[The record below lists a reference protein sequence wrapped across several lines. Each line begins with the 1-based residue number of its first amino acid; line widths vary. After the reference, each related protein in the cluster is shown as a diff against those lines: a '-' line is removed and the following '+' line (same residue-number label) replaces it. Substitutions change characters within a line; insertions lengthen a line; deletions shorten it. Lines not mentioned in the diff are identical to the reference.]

1 MTKTSFTFLLCIL
14 YACLAYAQDNTKPE
28 QHRNNK
34 TSILAKKQ
42 ETSTSGK
49 PRMPGRAVLNCEYGE
64 GYISIQLPD
73 WAESAE
79 VTVSENEM
87 PVWFCTMTPQDN
99 TAGLPA
105 LNGEYTITC
114 ELDDQSTYVGTL
126 VF

>member
-1 MTKTSFTFLLCIL
+1 MQKTTILLLLSMLPFVCCF
-14 YACLAYAQDNTKPE
+14 ADEKNDGQQNRP
-28 QHRNNK
+28 
-34 TSILAKKQ
+34 AKIVLNR
-42 ETSTSGK
+42 ERTPIASG

-64 GYISIQLPD
+64 GYIYIQLPD

-99 TAGLPA
+99 TAELPA

-114 ELDDQSTYVGTL
+114 ELDDQSTYVGIL

>member
-1 MTKTSFTFLLCIL
+1 MRKRHFITFFFLLAVICSF
-14 YACLAYAQDNTKPE
+14 AQNDDKEPQKPKEKKVIVLTKGHPVS
-28 QHRNNK
+28 Q
-34 TSILAKKQ
+34 T
-42 ETSTSGK
+42 G